1 MANSKEYF
9 PDDNDL
15 GQRRGV
21 EEQAGV
27 EGVSKPSLS
36 SWGCIK

>member
-9 PDDNDL
+9 PDEDDL

-21 EEQAGV
+21 EEQDGA

-36 SWGCIK
+36 SRGCIK